1 MPNIGRNNPCPCGSG
16 KKYKQCH
23 GPIDAERASAQRKLK
38 QAPDTL
44 WPKLM
49 DALDQFGTAVPAT
62 LNLFWNGAYSA
73 RDIQELD
80 QQEDRGSERFLTW
93 FAFDAVNESGQT
105 PVQQI
110 IADPSAL
117 ELSDAERQVLA
128 GWADVRLQPYEVV
141 EIHKGKGLRVR
152 TLFGETLLDVEDHA
166 AAKRLQVGEVL
177 ITHLVPAADTYV
189 IAGAAA
195 LLTPDTVEK
204 LHEFAEVH
212 LQDLRQSQPDAD
224 HADLIRSRSY
234 IFNHFVMA
242 LPREEQDSSTTLAEL
257 IAKTRATLNVTAG
270 QIGINTDNDE
280 SSGNNQGAAQLQ
292 KLSKAGSADE
302 KLDSDT
308 DSNADSGLSDPSL
321 ATGGTS
327 TAAQATD
334 HEAPAADRGYEGQD
348 D

>member
-23 GPIDAERASAQRKLK
+23 GPIDAERAAAQRKLK

-62 LNLFWNGAYSA
+62 LNLFWNGAYTA

-80 QQEDRGSERFLTW
+80 QHEDRGSERFLTW
-93 FAFDAVNESGQT
+93 FAFDAADEEGRT
-105 PVQQI
+105 PVQQL
-110 IADPSAL
+110 IADPSSL
-117 ELSDAERQVLA
+117 ELTDAERQVLA
-128 GWADVRLQPYEVV
+128 GWADVRLQPYEIV

-152 TLFGETLLDVEDHA
+152 PLFGETLLDVEDHA
-166 AAKRLQVGEVL
+166 AAKRLEVGEVL

-212 LQDLRQSQPDAD
+212 LQDLRQSQPDAG
-224 HADLIRSRSY
+224 HADLIHSRSY
-234 IFNHFVMA
+234 IFNHFVIA
-242 LPREEQDSSTTLAEL
+242 LPREEQDSNALTEL
-257 IAKTRATLNVTAG
+257 IAKTRATLNVTAE
-270 QIGINTDNDE
+270 QIGISSDKDE
-280 SSGNNQGAAQLQ
+280 SVSQRRARALPKTDAADVEPDDDASVSATTSTLET
-292 KLSKAGSADE
+292 GSA
-302 KLDSDT
+302 
-308 DSNADSGLSDPSL
+308 PSA
-321 ATGGTS
+321 ATVNR
-327 TAAQATD
+327 A
-334 HEAPAADRGYEGQD
+334 YEGQD

>member
-1 MPNIGRNNPCPCGSG
+1 MPNIGRNDPCPCGSG

-23 GPIDAERASAQRKLK
+23 GPIDAERAAVQRKLK

-62 LNLFWNGAYSA
+62 LNLFWNGAYTA

-80 QQEDRGSERFLTW
+80 QHEDRGSERFLTW
-93 FAFDAVNESGQT
+93 FAFDSTDEEGKT
-105 PVQQI
+105 PVQRL
-110 IADPSAL
+110 IADPSSL
-117 ELSDAERQVLA
+117 ELTDAERKVLA
-128 GWADVRLQPYEVV
+128 EWGDVRLQPYEIV
-141 EIHKGKGLRVR
+141 EIHKGKGLQVR
-152 TLFGETLLDVEDHA
+152 PLFGETLLEVEDHA

-212 LQDLRQSQPDAD
+212 LQDLRQSQPDAT
-224 HADLIRSRSY
+224 HADLVLSRSY

-242 LPREEQDSSTTLAEL
+242 LPREEQDSTTLSDL
-257 IAKTRATLNVTAG
+257 IAKTRATLNVTAE
-270 QIGINTDNDE
+270 QIGIGTDKDE
-280 SSGNNQGAAQLQ
+280 SASH
-292 KLSKAGSADE
+292 KLTRTLSRADDAE
-302 KLDSDT
+302 LDDDSDRGVNDT
-308 DSNADSGLSDPSL
+308 TPTLE
-321 ATGGTS
+321 TGGS
-327 TAAQATD
+327 PGTASATD
-334 HEAPAADRGYEGQD
+334 HEATGGDRGYEGQD